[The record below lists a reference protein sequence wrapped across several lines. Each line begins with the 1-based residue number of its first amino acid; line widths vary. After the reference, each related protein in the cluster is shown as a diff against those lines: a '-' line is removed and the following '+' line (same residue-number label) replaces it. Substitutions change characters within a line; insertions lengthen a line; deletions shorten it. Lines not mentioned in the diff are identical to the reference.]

1 MHINLSFPFCNFL
14 GFFKNSFD
22 IRLVGSAEAELVD
35 IEDQHVNEYV
45 NEYEYGSVEIQ
56 GLPWWLSW

>member
-35 IEDQHVNEYV
+35 IEDQHVNEY
-45 NEYEYGSVEIQ
+45 EYGSVEIQ
-56 GLPWWLSW
+56 GLPW